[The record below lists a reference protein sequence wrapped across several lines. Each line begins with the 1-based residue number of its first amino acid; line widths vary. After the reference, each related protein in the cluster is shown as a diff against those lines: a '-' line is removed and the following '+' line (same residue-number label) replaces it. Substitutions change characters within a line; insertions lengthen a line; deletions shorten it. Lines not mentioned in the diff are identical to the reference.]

1 MKQIKRHT
9 KFRLHF
15 IVCGYI
21 ERKVRDV
28 VQPGR
33 ALAWGARSRRFKSS
47 RPDQL
52 KIPTLTGRYF
62 FIPQRFRN
70 SAILIFRRW

>member
-1 MKQIKRHT
+1 MLTNGFQSDSCHKR
-9 KFRLHF
+9 
-15 IVCGYI
+15 I
-21 ERKVRDV
+21 RDV

-33 ALAWGARSRRFKSS
+33 ALAWGARSRRFESS

-62 FIPQRFRN
+62 LCLKYQKLTTNKIQN
-70 SAILIFRRW
+70 IVQLTN